1 MTSYL
6 GRTVV
11 ISKGQRLLIVEQA
24 KQKEAMKCDIGSYVA
39 RSVEDIGLVTVSL
52 QLASSFRLVSRTTAE
67 AQASSIL

>member
-39 RSVEDIGLVTVSL
+39 RSVEDIGLFPCNL
-52 QLASSFRLVSRTTAE
+52 QVPLGW
-67 AQASSIL
+67 